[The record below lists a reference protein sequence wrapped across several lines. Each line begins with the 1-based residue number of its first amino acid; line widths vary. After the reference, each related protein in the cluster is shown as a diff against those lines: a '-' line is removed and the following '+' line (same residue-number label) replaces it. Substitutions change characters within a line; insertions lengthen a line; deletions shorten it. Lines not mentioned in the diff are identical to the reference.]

1 MTASRQTLLPLVLA
15 YAPTL
20 LLYLVVVATFAA
32 LAPKFFTLQ
41 NSLNVLV
48 QSSAVAVAAIGMTF
62 VLLTAGIDLS
72 VGSVM
77 FLCGTVA
84 GSLVVRAD
92 WPGTLRV
99 AAVMPVMLLTG
110 LLCGLVNG
118 LLITRLRMAPFIVT
132 LAMLFVARGLGL
144 WITETRAINLPES
157 FLQLAAARIAGVPS
171 PIVILA
177 VVLLVAQLILWQ
189 TPFGRQVYAVGNDPT
204 VARKA
209 GVHVERILLRV
220 YMVSGACAA
229 VGGMIT
235 LAQLAAVS
243 PNLGQ
248 GRELDVIAAAV
259 LGGTSL
265 FGGWWIWQSS
275 PPATSCRWTQPPP

>member
-1 MTASRQTLLPLVLA
+1 MKASRQTLLPLVLA

-48 QSSAVAVAAIGMTF
+48 QSSAVAVAAVGMTF

-77 FLCGTVA
+77 FLCGTIA
-84 GSLVVRAD
+84 GSLVVRAG
-92 WPGTLRV
+92 WPGTLWV
-99 AAVMPVMLLTG
+99 AAVLPVMLLTAV
-110 LLCGLVNG
+110 LV
-118 LLITRLRMAPFIVT
+118 
-132 LAMLFVARGLGL
+132 
-144 WITETRAINLPES
+144 
-157 FLQLAAARIAGVPS
+157 
-171 PIVILA
+171 
-177 VVLLVAQLILWQ
+177 VAQLVLWQ

-220 YMVSGACAA
+220 YVVSGACAA
-229 VGGMIT
+229 AGGMIT

-248 GRELDVIAAAV
+248 GRELDVITAAV

-265 FGGWWIWQSS
+265 FGGRGSAIGSVFGAVLVETVRNGLSLIDADPYVYPVITGAIIFLAVLLDSTRQAWLARLRRRKIRT
-275 PPATSCRWTQPPP
+275 ATTCGGAPSART